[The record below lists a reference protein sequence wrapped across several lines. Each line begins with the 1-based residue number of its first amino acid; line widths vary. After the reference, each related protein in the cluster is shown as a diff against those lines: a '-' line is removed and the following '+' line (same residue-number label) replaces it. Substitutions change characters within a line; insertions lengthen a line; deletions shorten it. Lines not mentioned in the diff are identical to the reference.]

1 MEQIKAKLGIQGVI
15 TTVYSWSVTGSKEK
29 PGAQIDLL
37 IDRSD
42 DVINLCEIKYSKAP
56 FQITNTIDASLQ
68 NKRERFIQETGTEKA
83 VHLTMI
89 TTMGL
94 SDNPYAWDVQSVVT
108 MDDLFVL

>member
-1 MEQIKAKLGIQGVI
+1 MPSSLVRIARNEP
-15 TTVYSWSVTGSKEK
+15 VTGM
-29 PGAQIDLL
+29 
-37 IDRSD
+37 
-42 DVINLCEIKYSKAP
+42 EIKYSKAP